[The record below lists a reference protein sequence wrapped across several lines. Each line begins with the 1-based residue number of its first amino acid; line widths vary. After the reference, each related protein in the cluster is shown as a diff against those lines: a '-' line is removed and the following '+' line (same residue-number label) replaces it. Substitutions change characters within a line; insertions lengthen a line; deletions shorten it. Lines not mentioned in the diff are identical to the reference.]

1 MDAYI
6 NIMQMQ
12 LDNIKQSN
20 KHMKGSRGEKGKLK
34 GSIILASNI
43 AKLERI
49 IEESLSE
56 LERNGVNVTKCRQN
70 IGGCI
75 ND

>member
-1 MDAYI
+1 METYI

-12 LDNIKQSN
+12 LDMIKQSN
-20 KHMKGSRGEKGKLK
+20 KHMKGARGEKGKLK

-49 IEESLSE
+49 IAESLSE
-56 LERNGVNVTKCRQN
+56 LERNGVNVTKCREELN
-70 IGGCI
+70 K
-75 ND
+75 